1 MAPLWSARRCGATE
15 AKGSQR
21 GAYDVREALHRYGSP
36 DNHELRAGR
45 AVVLRLSYRRILHRP
60 EASRPSLASVGSTD
74 ARTGRSGAFKL
85 ANAASRIGGGFFW
98 FPISASQGPVRES
111 DRLEIV
117 LSQLRPRRPAVLLFE
132 RPPYV

>member
-60 EASRPSLASVGSTD
+60 EASRSSLASVGSTG

-85 ANAASRIGGGFFW
+85 ANANSRIGGGFLV
-98 FPISASQGPVRES
+98 SHLGVT
-111 DRLEIV
+111 
-117 LSQLRPRRPAVLLFE
+117 
-132 RPPYV
+132 RPPSEMLAGRALPGFMSTAPGHKLLIYIL